1 MDERVGEKVR
11 RTDNKNTDKGK
22 REEKDR
28 TIQRTWG
35 PGGGSIKDQNTE
47 KRETARI
54 RESEERCKGS
64 RV

>member
-11 RTDNKNTDKGK
+11 RTDKKNTDKGK

-35 PGGGSIKDQNTE
+35 PGGGSIRDQKYRE
-47 KRETARI
+47 KRN
-54 RESEERCKGS
+54 SKN
-64 RV
+64 